1 MREKL
6 IELLCVGYHQRVDDI
21 CEKYENCDDCP
32 YSNAKS
38 CAIEI
43 NVDHLIANGVTVRE
57 SDGCGFCKT
66 FDFSS
71 ARTEAGKYG
80 THICLASSGT
90 AYPTNKQF
98 RYCPEC
104 GRRLSDIPKE
114 GEIDV

>member
-1 MREKL
+1 MLNDREKL

-57 SDGCGFCKT
+57 KGEWKWEERNRSFWWRCSVCDCTPDGISDFCPACGA
-66 FDFSS
+66 DMRQGG
-71 ARTEAGKYG
+71 A
-80 THICLASSGT
+80 
-90 AYPTNKQF
+90 
-98 RYCPEC
+98 
-104 GRRLSDIPKE
+104 
-114 GEIDV
+114 DV